1 MNYWG
6 PKIKNQLLI
15 FIQLSFNHR
24 LLKNHFLYF
33 FVSFLITTI
42 IISCNKDYHPVG
54 IDLFVDQTLR
64 TKTKNIPAFTFQESI
79 NQVQTNVQPLAQL
92 GMINHPVFGKSEAS
106 IITQIAIRPDLFFGN
121 LRQNFENQ
129 SDGSNPDIIDEEE
142 KVKEVF
148 LEIPFFSNT
157 KDSDNDGV
165 IDSLDADPND
175 PASNSDGDELTDIV
189 EFQSG
194 LNPLSS
200 DSDGDGILDHNDN
213 DNSAYDSENSVYDI
227 DSIYGNRNSEFTLQV
242 HELTYYLND
251 YDPLTNFQSS
261 QIYYSNRDYYTEG
274 FVGATLFDGR
284 IKLNFD
290 EIRFYYNE
298 DDPDTPDI
306 DETTQ
311 VENRLTPRL
320 RIPLDPNFFQEK
332 LIDLEGTESLL
343 SEISYQKDM
352 RGLIIRTENFS
363 DDLYMLLDIQN
374 AEIKISY
381 EFKDNNTQGTLEDL
395 TDDTIEILERNFS
408 LSLGGAFLNVL
419 KNEVFESSIN
429 KRIADSKNNIPT
441 DKLFIQSSRL
451 HGKIRLFS
459 NEDPNENEQLN
470 SIRDENLLV
479 NQANLI
485 FHVDPETPVEQY
497 NAQRLYLFNLNNG
510 APMIDYFSDG
520 STSNFGT
527 NANKGSFWREI
538 GT

>member
-1 MNYWG
+1 M
-6 PKIKNQLLI
+6 
-15 FIQLSFNHR
+15 
-24 LLKNHFLYF
+24 
-33 FVSFLITTI
+33 
-42 IISCNKDYHPVG
+42 
-54 IDLFVDQTLR
+54 
-64 TKTKNIPAFTFQESI
+64 
-79 NQVQTNVQPLAQL
+79 
-92 GMINHPVFGKSEAS
+92 
-106 IITQIAIRPDLFFGN
+106 
-121 LRQNFENQ
+121 
-129 SDGSNPDIIDEEE
+129 
-142 KVKEVF
+142 
-148 LEIPFFSNT
+148 
-157 KDSDNDGV
+157 
-165 IDSLDADPND
+165 
-175 PASNSDGDELTDIV
+175 
-189 EFQSG
+189 
-194 LNPLSS
+194 SS

-227 DSIYGNRNSEFTLQV
+227 DSIYGNKNSEFTLQV
-242 HELTYYLND
+242 HELTYYLNE

-332 LIDLEGTESLL
+332 LIDLEGSESLL

-352 RGLIIRTENFS
+352 RGLIIRGENFS

-408 LSLGGAFLNVL
+408 ISLGGAFLNVL
-419 KNEVFESSIN
+419 NNEIFESSIN

-441 DKLFIQSSRL
+441 DKLFVQSSRL

-459 NEDPNENEQLN
+459 NVDPNVNEQLN

-485 FHVDPETPVEQY
+485 FHVDPETPIEQY

-527 NANKGSFWREI
+527 NANKAVFGGKLELDENGNPSKYKFNITNHISNIIRNDSLNYDLGMTVTANIDTPSVISAINQDEDQEIRYPLASTLNPLGTVLIGSHPDSLQFDKRVRLELI
-538 GT
+538 YSSY